1 MGSAGSRR
9 GTSDEQAVFR
19 AEHFVVF
26 FTRRYEMF
34 FHACVKAAGRLFRAS
49 PFKDRSGAP
58 FLRNCFKPRLEAFE
72 DRDLPST
79 FTVVNL
85 GDTGGGSGLMGD
97 LRYAVDTANAN
108 PDLSNRIVFQPG
120 LAGTIDL
127 TLGPLTV
134 DKDLEIDGPGQDL
147 LTVSANHQSGVFY
160 ITADPSVEVVNV
172 SGLTIADGT
181 GINNVGG
188 GIYNDHADLT
198 LTSCTVVGNAV
209 GEFGYGGGIYNR
221 SGALTLNS
229 STVSGNVAG
238 NGSVGQGGGIYVLF
252 GALTVNSSTI
262 SGNTTGGSTG
272 GNGGGI
278 CTSGSFLVGPVTIT
292 SSVIADNRTG
302 NIGDGGGLYVVGPVT
317 ITDSTIS
324 GNTAGRGATG
334 GISLLGDLAGQ
345 TIATISRSAIV
356 GNTGAGLSNG
366 FDTLTITSTTV
377 SGNSNDASY
386 PMFAGGIFNSGRL
399 TITDSVISD
408 NVGSGILSFNQLTV
422 FGSTISGNFGP
433 SLGGGVEVFEGDAHV
448 VNSTF
453 SGNSAEEGGG
463 GIGVTPFGFL
473 ELTSVTITGNAAN
486 GTDPWSGGGGLSV
499 ITPYGSGRA
508 VLRNTLVAGNVSAS
522 TAPDALGRMTS
533 LDYNLVGAAD
543 GSQGWG
549 PRDLTGDSSSPID
562 PRLGPLQDN
571 GGTTPTHAL
580 LAGSPAI
587 NHGDP
592 TLGFSLD
599 QRGTVRFHN
608 GSFPPV
614 DVGAFDANSIH
625 ALRLLA
631 PAEVAAGQPFTITV
645 VVLDG
650 SGNTASTYLGR
661 IHFSSTDLGAVLPRD
676 YTFTAA
682 DGGMATFT
690 VTLSTAGSQQLQV
703 DTVGAID
710 YRVAATVIVDPPAAP
725 AAFAAGLDFGDADL
739 VDLGPASV
747 RTGRKL
753 ARGVWL

>member
-1 MGSAGSRR
+1 
-9 GTSDEQAVFR
+9 
-19 AEHFVVF
+19 
-26 FTRRYEMF
+26 MF
-34 FHACVKAAGRLFRAS
+34 FFASRKGSSRLFRAS
-49 PFKDRSGAP
+49 SFKKRSGAR
-58 FLRNCFKPRLEAFE
+58 FLRNCFKPTLEAFE

-85 GDTGGGSGLMGD
+85 ADTGRGSLLIGD
-97 LRYAVDTANAN
+97 LRYAVNTANAN

-120 LAGTIDL
+120 LAGTIGL
-127 TLGPLTV
+127 TQGPLIV
-134 DKDLEIDGPGQDL
+134 NKNLEIDGPGQDL
-147 LTVSANHQSGVFY
+147 LTVSGSHKSGVLY
-160 ITADPSVEVVNV
+160 ITADPRVHVVNV

-181 GINNVGG
+181 GIIVDGDNVGG

-198 LTSCTVVGNAV
+198 LSSCTVAGNV
-209 GEFGYGGGIYNR
+209 VREFGSGGGIYNR
-221 SGALTLNS
+221 SGTLTLNS

-238 NGSVGQGGGIYVLF
+238 NGNVGQGGGIYVLF
-252 GALTVNSSTI
+252 GALTLNSSTV

-278 CTSGSFLVGPVTIT
+278 CTSGSLRVGPVTIT

-302 NIGDGGGLYVVGPVT
+302 SVGDGAGLYLVGPAT
-317 ITDSTIS
+317 IIDSTIS
-324 GNTAGRGATG
+324 GNTAGRNATG

-345 TIATISRSAIV
+345 TIATISRSVIV
-356 GNTGAGLSNG
+356 GNTGVGLSNG
-366 FDTLTITSTTV
+366 SDTLTITSTTV

-386 PMFAGGIFNSGRL
+386 PMFAGGIYNSGRL

-408 NVGSGILSFNQLTV
+408 NVGSGILNSNQLTIT
-422 FGSTISGNFGP
+422 GSTISGNFGP
-433 SLGGGVEVFEGDAHV
+433 SFGGGVEVFEGDVHV

-473 ELTSVTITGNAAN
+473 ELTGVTMTGNAAN

-508 VLRNTLVAGNVSAS
+508 VLRNTLVAGNVAAG
-522 TAPDALGRMTS
+522 TAPDVRGGVASLG
-533 LDYNLVGAAD
+533 YNLVGAAD
-543 GSQGWG
+543 DSQGWG
-549 PRDLTGDSSSPID
+549 PRDLTGESSSPID

-571 GGTTPTHAL
+571 GGPTLTHAL
-580 LAGSPAI
+580 LADSPAI
-587 NHGDP
+587 NRGDP
-592 TLGFSLD
+592 ALGFSLD

-608 GSFPPV
+608 GSYPPV
-614 DVGAFDANSIH
+614 DIGAFDANSIH

-631 PAEVAAGQPFTITV
+631 PAEVLAGQPFTITV

-661 IHFSSTDLGAVLPRD
+661 IHFSSTDLGAVLPPD
-676 YTFTAA
+676 YTFTPA
-682 DGGMATFT
+682 DGGMASFT
-690 VTLSTAGSQQLQV
+690 VTLPTAGSQQLQV

-710 YRVAATVIVDPPAAP
+710 YRAAATVKVGPPAAP
-725 AAFAAGLDFGDADL
+725 AAFAAPLFFGDADL
-739 VDLGPASV
+739 VDLGLPSL
-747 RTGRKL
+747 RPGRKS
-753 ARGVWL
+753 ARESR